1 MTQPPCESRTG
12 GPNSDDDSSYD
23 EARSDAIV
31 IQHGVSTAMRF
42 PKSSVEMV
50 DRHCVAAALID
61 SDACIKD
68 VSPVR
73 CTKLF
78 LESPDAR
85 ISNVSHVAERQASS
99 NSPLSSP
106 EFDHV
111 ILNGQASDSGS
122 PFDPELEKEIGG
134 MLDKS
139 DDQGTQVSDCIE
151 KVVCGENSPE
161 AGSTIV
167 QSVTGDSPVGSH
179 IPQSARKK
187 VCYDVVSTQPD
198 ASPALFSEIQ
208 PTKTNESMTQPDASP
223 ALFSYIQ
230 PTKTS
235 ESMISYAGDT
245 VVETDCA
252 LVSPKEITIAKN
264 DEWSIVQEKMKL
276 MGWKHAKGNGLISHF
291 FIPPGGKLKSKGGR
305 LDEDYVE
312 DIFGMQKYAYRY
324 LGWDGDEDFIRKLK
338 ESESRSSPED
348 ERSQRR
354 QSMRQTNVTV
364 EMPSMRGMLRPQ
376 SDPKRAAEMQI
387 ETHLSGSASK
397 SDNEDSRLSPERV
410 TTKGSV
416 KRAST
421 ATSTRVSKKVKASHL
436 RAGHPDRKKTIGEK
450 LKACQG
456 ALDTQ
461 FSLGTLSGVAGA
473 GVNPENQT
481 LFQKNVGGLSNFLRA
496 VVESAGAHGEERG
509 DPASLYICG
518 APGVGKTSAVQWAC
532 KQTELWASNQ
542 QTFNSLLFPSFCFVN
557 AADMQTTS
565 NALKRIIEDIAD
577 ALSLKGKCRTREGV
591 EKALDSSQGGRRIY
605 SCLVMVVD
613 EIDMLLSERSKI
625 STAASSTGEVAL
637 KMLCEWSATK
647 NFRFALIGVSNSVG
661 NQRVRRLQQF
671 GLVRRRN
678 VCRLPAIRPC

>member
-1 MTQPPCESRTG
+1 
-12 GPNSDDDSSYD
+12 
-23 EARSDAIV
+23 
-31 IQHGVSTAMRF
+31 
-42 PKSSVEMV
+42 
-50 DRHCVAAALID
+50 
-61 SDACIKD
+61 
-68 VSPVR
+68 
-73 CTKLF
+73 
-78 LESPDAR
+78 
-85 ISNVSHVAERQASS
+85 
-99 NSPLSSP
+99 
-106 EFDHV
+106 
-111 ILNGQASDSGS
+111 
-122 PFDPELEKEIGG
+122 
-134 MLDKS
+134 
-139 DDQGTQVSDCIE
+139 
-151 KVVCGENSPE
+151 
-161 AGSTIV
+161 
-167 QSVTGDSPVGSH
+167 
-179 IPQSARKK
+179 
-187 VCYDVVSTQPD
+187 
-198 ASPALFSEIQ
+198 
-208 PTKTNESMTQPDASP
+208 
-223 ALFSYIQ
+223 
-230 PTKTS
+230 
-235 ESMISYAGDT
+235 
-245 VVETDCA
+245 
-252 LVSPKEITIAKN
+252 
-264 DEWSIVQEKMKL
+264 
-276 MGWKHAKGNGLISHF
+276 MGWKHAKGNGLIAYF

-312 DIFGMQKYAYRY
+312 EIFGMQKYAYRH

-364 EMPSMRGMLRPQ
+364 ETPSMRGMLRPQ

-387 ETHLSGSASK
+387 ETQLSGSASK

-421 ATSTRVSKKVKASHL
+421 ATSTRVSKKAKASYL
-436 RAGHPDRKKTIGEK
+436 RPGHPDRKKTIGEK

-518 APGVGKTSAVQWAC
+518 APGVGKTSAVQWAY

-542 QTFNSLLFPSFCFVN
+542 QTFNSLLLPSFCFVN

-678 VCRLPAIRPC
+678 VCRLPALRPC